1 MSDAHEPPVGGQQ
14 PPGGPPPGG
23 PPPGQAPG
31 GPPGGPPPGQPP
43 GGPQGGP
50 PPGQPPG
57 SYPPASQPPAGGPP
71 AAGPPTGFD
80 QEPYSIG
87 NAFSYGWL
95 KFQQNVGPILIAV
108 LAYVLALAVLSFIW
122 FTITG
127 LFFGGGSEAQMERFL
142 AGESSRFFSFGAL
155 VAFGLQSLVG
165 FIGGVIIQA
174 AVTQA
179 ALLLTRGQPI
189 EVKTLFSFGNLP
201 QLLLGALIVGV
212 LSGIG
217 TILCYIPGLIVLFF
231 TQFYVHFLLDKGLSA
246 LDAIKASFAF
256 VNQHVGTLI
265 GFYLASLV
273 ALFVGALLCGIG
285 LLVAFPVVVI
295 AQAYTF
301 RRLLGEPVAA

>member
-1 MSDAHEPPVGGQQ
+1 MSDAQQPPGGGQQ
-14 PPGGPPPGG
+14 PP
-23 PPPGQAPG
+23 
-31 GPPGGPPPGQPP
+31 
-43 GGPQGGP
+43 GGP

-57 SYPPASQPPAGGPP
+57 SYPPASYPPGGGFP

-87 NAFSYGWL
+87 NAFNYGWL
-95 KFQQNVGPILIAV
+95 KFQQNLGPILIAV
-108 LAYVLALAVLSFIW
+108 LIYLVALAAISFIW
-122 FTITG
+122 FLITG
-127 LFFGGGSEAQMERFL
+127 AVFAAGSEAQMERL
-142 AGESSRFFSFGAL
+142 IAGEGGRLFSIGAL
-155 VAFGLQSLVG
+155 FAFGLQSLVG
-165 FIGGVIIQA
+165 FLGAVIVQA

-179 ALLLTRGQPI
+179 ALRLTRGEAI
-189 EVKTLFSFGNLP
+189 ELRTLFSFSNLP

-217 TILCYIPGLIVLFF
+217 TILCYIPGLIVIFF
-231 TQFYVHFLLDKGLSA
+231 TQFYVHFLLDKGLTA
-246 LDAIKASFAF
+246 IDAIKASFSF

-273 ALFVGALLCGIG
+273 AIFVGALLCGVG

-301 RRLLGEPVAA
+301 RRLLGEPVVA